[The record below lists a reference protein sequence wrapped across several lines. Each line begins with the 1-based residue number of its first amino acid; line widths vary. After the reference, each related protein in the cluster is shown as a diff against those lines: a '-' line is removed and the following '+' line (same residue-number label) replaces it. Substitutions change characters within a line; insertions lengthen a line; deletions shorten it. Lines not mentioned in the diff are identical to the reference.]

1 MKRRSQPSGGE
12 KKVDPTNREWRFQ
25 RIKEI
30 PPVCRGLGTHCRVPG
45 KARGSLVDVY
55 SPPGEA
61 YTRFRSWCHRRRK
74 PVEIPLD
81 RSDIRKSLCHRFP
94 RKSRPTDRSAKE
106 FPISLTFSLGRFRS
120 QTRRFISFLLSLFL
134 FLARSLS
141 FSFSFP
147 LGSNREKNARL
158 IAADHRLLFSRHTSR
173 RQQPLCRRFS
183 RIVALGAKPII
194 YRPWYF
200 IATRNLRATLIRG
213 I

>member
-120 QTRRFISFLLSLFL
+120 QTRRFISFLLSL
-134 FLARSLS
+134 SLS
-141 FSFSFP
+141 F
-147 LGSNREKNARL
+147 
-158 IAADHRLLFSRHTSR
+158 LL
-173 RQQPLCRRFS
+173 
-183 RIVALGAKPII
+183 ALFLSLSPFLWVPTERK
-194 YRPWYF
+194 
-200 IATRNLRATLIRG
+200 TRD
-213 I
+213 